1 LTKKTKTMKRIFFI
15 LMFVSLAHQG
25 WTQGTYRNQFSSAPD
40 TARYEIVQS
49 ELGVKITLK
58 INKYD
63 GQVYLLVEGKKKL
76 AWQLMAVDKHTQ
88 DKKIPGKVNYQIFT
102 SGLGVKFTFLLN
114 VNTGATW
121 QLATETEYNELFWS
135 ALE

>member
-1 LTKKTKTMKRIFFI
+1 
-15 LMFVSLAHQG
+15 MFVSLAHQG
-25 WTQGTYRNQFSSAPD
+25 WTQETYRNQFSIAPD

-49 ELGVKITLK
+49 ELGAKITLK
-58 INKYD
+58 IDKYD
-63 GQVYLLVEGKKKL
+63 GRIYLLVESKKKL
-76 AWQLMAVDKHTQ
+76 AWQLMAVDKHPQ

-121 QLATETEYNELFWS
+121 QLSNEPEYNELFWS
-135 ALE
+135 AFE